1 MDRLTHYDREGHLY
15 ASRGYEVALARLAN
29 YEDTGLYPEE
39 VRELHDDA
47 IALYQGKEGN
57 RVTYP
62 ERKAIYETALQVY
75 GMEAQTMMA
84 IEEMSELTKELC
96 KLRRGKWDMEALAD
110 EIADVTIMLEQLR
123 LMYDLNAA
131 VCRHMDAKVLRL
143 QGKVRAELKEWGL

>member
-1 MDRLTHYDREGHLY
+1 MDRLTHYDGDGHLY

-29 YEDTGLYPEE
+29 YEDTGMYPEE
-39 VRELHDDA
+39 VRKMLEENTAQHR
-47 IALYQGKEGN
+47 GEEWN
-57 RVTYP
+57 RVEYP

-143 QGKVRAELKEWGL
+143 RDKVSAELKSWGL